1 MDANQIT
8 QLKTVFDGIV
18 HTTGDG
24 TEFWYAREL
33 QSILGYT
40 RWEYFDSAVKKAVA
54 SAEISGCAVVDHFRD
69 APKMVTIGSGA
80 TRTVADYMLT
90 RYACY
95 LIAQNAEK
103 QAL

>member
-18 HTTGDG
+18 HTTDDG

-54 SAEISGCAVVDHFRD
+54 SAEISGCAVVDQFRGG
-69 APKMVTIGSGA
+69 ARMVRKGRGGA
-80 TRTVADYMLT
+80 RPRPAD
-90 RYACY
+90 
-95 LIAQNAEK
+95 NG
-103 QAL
+103 